1 MESGTF
7 YLLRV
12 LRCRVFIV
20 VRLQRLRH
28 RTEACHE
35 SLVAGSGTDAIL
47 RAPSAAG
54 PQRLVPSGAER
65 AHYARQWLHAFLQA
79 RR

>member
-35 SLVAGSGTDAIL
+35 SLVAGSGTD
-47 RAPSAAG
+47 
-54 PQRLVPSGAER
+54 VPAQKNLAER
-65 AHYARQWLHAFLQA
+65 IRAVRSPVMAR
-79 RR
+79 